1 MAYQKLQAGKAWSV
15 YPSDNTNIP
24 DIGVGGASGTTT
36 SGSATQL
43 IDASR
48 TGDDPD
54 NMVTLS
60 FLLAGIKPGMI
71 IVNTTDGTQTT
82 VKSVVN
88 GTTLNVSNNIFTNTA
103 KAYAIYGDEVRR
115 HLAKVGAEPIFGGE
129 VNRLILGEVEELWD
143 VVAVVRYPSR
153 KAMFNM
159 ATSDEYRESE
169 KHRTAGLAG
178 QLNIEVIEDEW
189 NFE

>member
-1 MAYQKLQAGKAWSV
+1 MKKFL
-15 YPSDNTNIP
+15 
-24 DIGVGGASGTTT
+24 
-36 SGSATQL
+36 L
-43 IDASR
+43 ICIILF
-48 TGDDPD
+48 T
-54 NMVTLS
+54 VIFVILS
-60 FLLAGIKPGMI
+60 FGSSNKNKPTVFKNAVNPSPAQVAGFSLGEDVPFLAVNLIKFKEKAEYADGRE
-71 IVNTTDGTQTT
+71 TDLTGRE
-82 VKSVVN
+82 
-88 GTTLNVSNNIFTNTA
+88 
-103 KAYAIYGDEVRR
+103 AYAIYSDEVLG
-115 HLAKVGAEPIFGGE
+115 HLAKVGAKPIFGGE

-178 QLNIEVIEDEW
+178 QLNIEVAADGW